1 MKYAKILLQIMIVFT
16 LLGCSTAKTQSATST
31 NTKTQPSQSPATTP
45 QGQTA
50 STNPIQLTSVS
61 FQWVGVDKDQLSP
74 NDLKLDGKPDGH
86 FHLTAPFNQPS
97 AVKSIWIRYS
107 EFGKSYKWGW
117 VYNKNLPIAGY
128 QMAVFDDL
136 GKPILP
142 QGDNGYKVNG
152 LTDFDLY
159 ISELNN
165 ENGRDTIK
173 FENQTFKLEIDY
185 VTQNNEVRRF
195 DQSIK
200 IK

>member
-1 MKYAKILLQIMIVFT
+1 VQVA
-16 LLGCSTAKTQSATST
+16 
-31 NTKTQPSQSPATTP
+31 PA
-45 QGQTA
+45 
-50 STNPIQLTSVS
+50 NPIQLTSVS
-61 FQWVGVDKDQLSP
+61 FTWIGLDQDKLSP
-74 NDLKLDGKPDGH
+74 NDLKPDGKLDGH
-86 FHLTAPFNQPS
+86 FHITVPFTQSS
-97 AVKSIWIRYS
+97 AVKSIWIRYT
-107 EFGKSYKWGW
+107 EFGRSLKWGW
-117 VYNKNLPIAGY
+117 IYNKSLPISGY
-128 QMAVFDDL
+128 KMAVFDDL

>member
-1 MKYAKILLQIMIVFT
+1 MKFAKIFVQIIIVFT

-31 NTKTQPSQSPATTP
+31 NTKTQPAQSQASTP
-45 QGQTA
+45 QVPTA
-50 STNPIQLTSVS
+50 STNPIQLTNAS
-61 FQWVGVDKDQLSP
+61 FVWVGVDKDQLSP

-86 FHLTAPFNQPS
+86 FHVTVPFNQPS

-107 EFGKSYKWGW
+107 EFGKSLKWGW
-117 VYNKNLPIAGY
+117 IYNKNLPIVGY

-142 QGDNGYKVNG
+142 QGDNGYKVTG
-152 LTDFDLY
+152 LSDFDLY
-159 ISELNN
+159 ISELNS

-185 VTQNNEVRRF
+185 VTQKNEPGRF
-195 DQSIK
+195 DQSVTIK
-200 IK
+200 